1 MTNKIALEQLA
12 QKIISKTKLPVDKY
26 GSVVLTLMF
35 ISIIL
40 TSIRILQECNN
51 KNQDSK
57 LYTSEIRGLVKKRGW
72 FTKMKLKKIIRQTIK
87 PEDYTKYKDDIVSAI
102 LDTAE
107 SLTDEQMSQILEET
121 EGNND

>member
-1 MTNKIALEQLA
+1 MKNKIAIEQLA
-12 QKIISKTKLPVDKY
+12 QKIISKTKLPVDNY
-26 GSVVLTLMF
+26 GSAVLVVMF

-40 TSIRILQECNN
+40 TSIRILQECDKN
-51 KNQDSK
+51 KDNK
-57 LYTSEIRGLVKKRGW
+57 WYTSEIRGLVKRRGW

-87 PEDYTKYKDDIVSAI
+87 PQDYIKYKDDIVAAI

-121 EGNND
+121 EGDNND